1 MDGERELGKEA
12 IRNVIKWRNES
23 MGIPAGKMFVQKIL
37 FISKRLGENIPYEFS
52 LYTYGPFSREIM
64 DDLDELEENKEIEMK
79 WNNRFEGYEIHDK
92 GITIDE
98 SVTFQTLKNVLD
110 EQGHRNA
117 KQLELMSTLIFL
129 RKDIVEDELMSAVKR
144 VKPFFE
150 DDQISEMIN
159 LTREIYG
166 G

>member
-12 IRNVIKWRNES
+12 IRHVIKWRSES
-23 MGIPAGKMFVQKIL
+23 KGIPAGKMFVQKIL

-64 DDLDELEENKEIEMK
+64 DDLDELEENEEIEIK
-79 WNNRFEGYEIHDK
+79 WNDRFEGYEIHDK
-92 GITIDE
+92 GIVLDE
-98 SVTFQTLKNVLD
+98 SVTFQKLNKVLD

-129 RKDIVEDELMSAVKR
+129 KKDFVEDELMSNVKR
-144 VKPFFE
+144 VKPLFE
-150 DDQISEMIN
+150 ESQISEMIN
-159 LTREIYG
+159 LTREMYRG
-166 G
+166 

>member
-37 FISKRLGENIPYEFS
+37 FMSKRLGENIPYEFS

-64 DDLDELEENKEIEMK
+64 DDLDELEENKEIEIK
-79 WNNRFEGYEIHDK
+79 WNDRFEGYEIHDK

-129 RKDIVEDELMSAVKR
+129 RKDFEEDELRSAVKR

-150 DDQISEMIN
+150 DGQISEMID
-159 LTREIYG
+159 LTREMYG

>member
-37 FISKRLGENIPYEFS
+37 FMSKRLGENIPYEFS

-64 DDLDELEENKEIEMK
+64 DDLDELEENKEIEIK
-79 WNNRFEGYEIHDK
+79 WNDRFEGYEIHDE
-92 GITIDE
+92 GIVLNE